1 MHSSHITVIKHE
13 ASDGQITLLL
23 SLQPIGQRL
32 RLSALIST
40 FTWESQCPLC
50 TVSVAFFSATS
61 AITLDT
67 QQQPT
72 LRLADSFSLLNTI
85 AYVVPCLSL
94 CSTMTGIPM
103 KLPQGMVITLRQQVN
118 LDRHCTQGDHCPF
131 GWSGSTDAPNFG
143 DARRGSKTGT
153 AQRPTLNAP
162 RFPSRCKID
171 GNTTLS
177 LCVDMIVTVCRFS
190 RIEQSTKPVP
200 LSRVQGYT

>member
-13 ASDGQITLLL
+13 ASDGQITLLM
-23 SLQPIGQRL
+23 SSQPIGQRL

-94 CSTMTGIPM
+94 CSTVTGIAM
-103 KLPQGMVITLRQQVN
+103 ELPQGIKFRQQVN
-118 LDRHCTQGDHCPF
+118 QDRHCTQGDHCPF
-131 GWSGSTDAPNFG
+131 GWSGSTDAPNVG

-153 AQRPTLNAP
+153 AQRPTLNPP
-162 RFPSRCKID
+162 RDIKID
-171 GNTTLS
+171 GSTTLA
-177 LCVDMIVTVCRFS
+177 LCFDMIVAVS
-190 RIEQSTKPVP
+190 I
-200 LSRVQGYT
+200 